1 MMYLVLMQ
9 HCCPGR
15 RYVILQQKKNL
26 SGKILLQAECSPPSA
41 PKQKNRYPRGNS
53 NLVSSLCV
61 KKRSKNERVS
71 GLDCNFCSMRGPL
84 GLCDDSDLHL
94 QHVESLLDSTKV
106 PQLIGNP
113 TFHSRLES
121 RIGVM
126 YNIYIFPRPPSTA
139 ATGVQRVESLLH
151 STKVPQLIGNPT
163 FHSRL
168 ESRIGVMYNIYIFP
182 RPPSLFLF
190 NAIAVQATPLKT
202 LACILNTIPSRF
214 LVNRSLVFSFPS
226 IHLISRIRASFSSRM

>member
-1 MMYLVLMQ
+1 M
-9 HCCPGR
+9 
-15 RYVILQQKKNL
+15 L
-26 SGKILLQAECSPPSA
+26 STFSSQA
-41 PKQKNRYPRGNS
+41 KNRYPRGNS

-61 KKRSKNERVS
+61 KKRSKNERVN

-94 QHVESLLDSTKV
+94 QRVESLLDSTKV

-126 YNIYIFPRPPSTA
+126 YNIYIFPRPPS
-139 ATGVQRVESLLH
+139 LL
-151 STKVPQLIGNPT
+151 
-163 FHSRL
+163 
-168 ESRIGVMYNIYIFP
+168 
-182 RPPSLFLF
+182 LF
-190 NAIAVQATPLKT
+190 NTIAVQATPLKT
-202 LACILNTIPSRF
+202 LSCVLNTIPSRF